1 MHNNYDIHFP
11 PLFEWQQDVFDE
23 IKASEGKN
31 ITLCLKS
38 RRQVGKSIL
47 CIVALEYFGFKNE
60 GSIGYIVEPT
70 LSQSRRVFKQM
81 VKSLGGEG
89 SPVIKSSNSTLL
101 ELELFNGSQII
112 FKSAE
117 QREALRG
124 ATVKNS
130 ILIIDEAAYI
140 EDDIFFILDPIVDA
154 TKSLTLIVS
163 TPLFLSG
170 QFYERYKLGVE
181 GNRFVKSFNWSDP
194 KYDQSELLSPEKLEY
209 YRENMTPLKFR
220 SEILGEFIEEGSYIF
235 GDIGK
240 CVNEKAAAKAEPVY
254 GGIDWGAGDGGNS
267 TVLTLISKDRTVKE
281 CLRWK
286 DFDSVDL
293 VDVIAEEIT
302 KRGLTRVQVEK
313 NSIGKVF
320 LDMLKRKLPAGLL
333 KVFVTTNESKREIIE
348 ELIKAFQKGTI
359 TIPDDPTLRK
369 QLQHYAQEKTKTGY
383 TYNGADG
390 VEDDY
395 VMSLAFAYDLCPKVD
410 RPAGKFTVSFA

>member
-1 MHNNYDIHFP
+1 MPKYDIKFP
-11 PLFEWQQDVFDE
+11 PLYEWQQDVFAD
-23 IKASEGKN
+23 IKADEGKGL
-31 ITLCLKS
+31 TYVVKAK
-38 RRQVGKSIL
+38 RQAGKSIL
-47 CIVALEYFGFKNE
+47 AIVALEYFAFKNE
-60 GSIGYIVEPT
+60 GSIGYLLEPT

-81 VKSLGGEG
+81 VKSLGGEE
-89 SPVIKSSNSTLL
+89 SPVIKSSNATLL
-101 ELELFNGSQII
+101 ELELFNGSQVI

-130 ILIIDEAAYI
+130 ILIIDEGAFI
-140 EDDIFFILDPIVDA
+140 EDDIYFVLDPIVDA
-154 TKSLTLIVS
+154 TKSPVMIIS

-170 QFYERYKLGVE
+170 EFYERYKRGRE
-181 GNRFVKSFNWSDP
+181 GSKFVKSYDWSE
-194 KYDQSELLSPEKLEY
+194 YDTSALLDPEKLEY
-209 YRENMTPLKFR
+209 YRETMSPLKFR

-240 CVNEKAAAKAEPVY
+240 CVDSKAAANAVPVY
-254 GGIDWGAGDGGNS
+254 AGIDWGGGDGGNS
-267 TVLTLISKDRTVKE
+267 TVLTLISKDRVVRE

-293 VDVIAEEIT
+293 VDVIAEEII
-302 KRGLTRVQVEK
+302 KRGLKRVQVEK
-313 NSIGKVF
+313 NSIGKTF
-320 LDMLKRKLPAGLL
+320 YDMLKRKVPAGML
-333 KVFVTTNESKREIIE
+333 KLFITTNDSKREIIE

-359 TIPDDPTLRK
+359 TIPDDPTLKK

-410 RPAGKFTVSFA
+410 KPAGKFEISFV

>member
-1 MHNNYDIHFP
+1 MPKYDIKFP
-11 PLFEWQQDVFDE
+11 PLYEWQQDVFAD
-23 IKASEGKN
+23 IKADEGKGL
-31 ITLCLKS
+31 TYVVKAK
-38 RRQVGKSIL
+38 RQAGKSIL
-47 CIVALEYFGFKNE
+47 AIVALEYFAFKND
-60 GSIGYIVEPT
+60 GSIGYLLEPT

-81 VKSLGGEG
+81 VKSLGGEE
-89 SPVIKSSNSTLL
+89 SPVIKSSNATLL
-101 ELELFNGSQII
+101 ELELFNGSQVI

-117 QREALRG
+117 QKEALRG

-130 ILIIDEAAYI
+130 ILVIDEGAFV
-140 EDDIFFILDPIVDA
+140 EDDIYFVLDPIVDA
-154 TKSLTLIVS
+154 TKSPVMIIS

-170 QFYERYKLGVE
+170 EFYERYKRGRE
-181 GNRFVKSFNWSDP
+181 GNKFVKSYDWSE
-194 KYDQSELLSPEKLEY
+194 YDTSALLDPEKLEY
-209 YRENMTPLKFR
+209 YRENMSPLKFR

-240 CVNEKAAAKAEPVY
+240 CVDSKAAANAVPVY
-254 GGIDWGAGDGGNS
+254 AGIDWGGGDGGNS
-267 TVLTLISKDRTVKE
+267 TVLTLISKDRVVRE

-302 KRGLTRVQVEK
+302 KRGLKKVQVEK
-313 NSIGKVF
+313 NSIGKTF
-320 LDMLKRKLPAGLL
+320 YDMLKRKVPAGML
-333 KVFVTTNESKREIIE
+333 KLFITTNDSKREIIE

-359 TIPDDPTLRK
+359 KIPDDPTLKK

-410 RPAGKFTVSFA
+410 KPAGKFEISFV

>member
-1 MHNNYDIHFP
+1 MPKYDIKFP
-11 PLFEWQQDVFDE
+11 PLYEWQQDVFAD
-23 IKASEGKN
+23 IKADEGKGL
-31 ITLCLKS
+31 TYVVKAK
-38 RRQVGKSIL
+38 RQAGKSIL
-47 CIVALEYFGFKNE
+47 AIVALEYFAFKNE
-60 GSIGYIVEPT
+60 GSIGYLLEPT

-81 VKSLGGEG
+81 VKSLGGEE
-89 SPVIKSSNSTLL
+89 SPVIKSSNATLL
-101 ELELFNGSQII
+101 ELELFNGSQVI

-130 ILIIDEAAYI
+130 ILIIDEGAFI
-140 EDDIFFILDPIVDA
+140 EDDIYFVLDPIVDA
-154 TKSLTLIVS
+154 TKSPVMIIS

-170 QFYERYKLGVE
+170 EFYERYKRGRE
-181 GNRFVKSFNWSDP
+181 GNKFVKSYNWSE
-194 KYDQSELLSPEKLEY
+194 YDTSALLDPEKLEY
-209 YRENMTPLKFR
+209 YRENMSPLKFR

-240 CVNEKAAAKAEPVY
+240 CVDSKAAANSVPVY
-254 GGIDWGAGDGGNS
+254 AGIDWGGGDGGNS
-267 TVLTLISKDRTVKE
+267 TVLTLISKDRVVRE

-302 KRGLTRVQVEK
+302 KRGLKRVQVEK
-313 NSIGKVF
+313 NSIGKTF
-320 LDMLKRKLPAGLL
+320 YDMLKRKVPAGML
-333 KVFVTTNESKREIIE
+333 KLFITTNDSKREIIE

-359 TIPDDPTLRK
+359 TIPDDPTLKK

-410 RPAGKFTVSFA
+410 KPAGKFEISFV

>member
-1 MHNNYDIHFP
+1 MPNYDIQFP
-11 PLFEWQQDVFDE
+11 PLYEWQQDVFDE
-23 IKASEGKN
+23 IKASEGTSK
-31 ITLCLKS
+31 TLCIKAK
-38 RRQVGKSIL
+38 RQIGKSIL

-60 GSIGYIVEPT
+60 GSIGYMVEPT
-70 LSQSRRVFKQM
+70 LAQSRRVFKQM
-81 VKSLGGEG
+81 VKSLGGED

-130 ILIIDEAAYI
+130 ILIIDEGAYI
-140 EDDIFFILDPIVDA
+140 DDDIYFILDPVVDA
-154 TKSLTLIVS
+154 TKSPTLIVS

-170 QFYERYKLGVE
+170 EFYERYKRGKE
-181 GNRFVKSFNWSDP
+181 GSKFVKSFDWST
-194 KYDQSELLSPEKLEY
+194 YDTSALLDKEKLEY

-240 CVNEKAAAKAEPVY
+240 CVDNKAAANAEPVY

-267 TVLTLISKDRTVKE
+267 TVLTLISRDRVVRE

-293 VDVIAEEIT
+293 VDVLAEEIT
-302 KRGLTRVQVEK
+302 KRGLTRVEVEK
-313 NSIGKVF
+313 NSLGKVF
-320 LDMLKRKLPAGLL
+320 YDMLKRKLPAGTL
-333 KVFVTTNESKREIIE
+333 KLFVTTNDSKREIIE

-410 RPAGKFTVSFA
+410 KPKGKFEVSFA

>member
-1 MHNNYDIHFP
+1 MPNYDIQFP
-11 PLFEWQQDVFDE
+11 PLYEWQQDVFDE
-23 IKASEGKN
+23 IKASEGTSK
-31 ITLCLKS
+31 TLCIKAK
-38 RRQVGKSIL
+38 RQVGKSIL
-47 CIVALEYFGFKNE
+47 CIVALEYFAFKNA
-60 GSIGYIVEPT
+60 GSIGYLLEPT
-70 LSQSRRVFKQM
+70 LAQSRRVFKQM
-81 VKSLGGEG
+81 VKSLGGED

-101 ELELFNGSQII
+101 EVELFNGSQII

-130 ILIIDEAAYI
+130 ILIIDEGAYI
-140 EDDIFFILDPIVDA
+140 DDDIYFILDPVVDA
-154 TKSLTLIVS
+154 TKSPTLIVS

-170 QFYERYKLGVE
+170 EFYERYKRGKE
-181 GNRFVKSFNWSDP
+181 GSKFVKSFDWST
-194 KYDQSELLSPEKLEY
+194 YDTSALLDKEKLEY

-240 CVNEKAAAKAEPVY
+240 CVDNKAAANAEPVF

-267 TVLTLISKDRTVKE
+267 TVLTLISRDRVVRE

-302 KRGLTRVQVEK
+302 KRGLTRVEVEK

-320 LDMLKRKLPAGLL
+320 YDMLKKKLPAGMIKL
-333 KVFVTTNESKREIIE
+333 FVTTNDSKREIIE

-410 RPAGKFTVSFA
+410 KPRGKFEVSFA

>member
-1 MHNNYDIHFP
+1 MPKYDIKFP
-11 PLFEWQQDVFDE
+11 PLYEWQQDVFAD
-23 IKASEGKN
+23 IKADEGKGL
-31 ITLCLKS
+31 TYVVKAK
-38 RRQVGKSIL
+38 RQAGKSIL
-47 CIVALEYFGFKNE
+47 AIVALEYFAFKNE
-60 GSIGYIVEPT
+60 GSIGYLLEPT

-81 VKSLGGEG
+81 VKSLGGEE
-89 SPVIKSSNSTLL
+89 SPVIKSSNATLL
-101 ELELFNGSQII
+101 ELELFNGSQVI

-130 ILIIDEAAYI
+130 ILIIDEGAFI
-140 EDDIFFILDPIVDA
+140 EDDIYFVLDPIVDA
-154 TKSLTLIVS
+154 TKSPVMIIS

-170 QFYERYKLGVE
+170 EFYERYKRGRE
-181 GNRFVKSFNWSDP
+181 GSKFVKSYDWSE
-194 KYDQSELLSPEKLEY
+194 YDTSALLDPEKLEY
-209 YRENMTPLKFR
+209 YRENMSPLKFK
-220 SEILGEFIEEGSYIF
+220 SEILGEFISEGSYIF

-240 CVNEKAAAKAEPVY
+240 CVDSKAAANAVPVY
-254 GGIDWGAGDGGNS
+254 AGIDWGGGDGGNS
-267 TVLTLISKDRTVKE
+267 TVLTLISKDRVVRE

-293 VDVIAEEIT
+293 VDVIAEEII
-302 KRGLTRVQVEK
+302 KRGLKKVEVEK
-313 NSIGKVF
+313 NSLGKVF
-320 LDMLKRKLPAGLL
+320 YDMLKKKLPAGML
-333 KVFVTTNESKREIIE
+333 KLFITTNDSKREIIE

-359 TIPDDPTLRK
+359 TIPDDPTLKK

-410 RPAGKFTVSFA
+410 KPAGKFEISFV

>member
-1 MHNNYDIHFP
+1 MPKYDIKFP
-11 PLFEWQQDVFDE
+11 PLYEWQQDVFAD
-23 IKASEGKN
+23 IKADEGKGL
-31 ITLCLKS
+31 TYVVKAK
-38 RRQVGKSIL
+38 RQAGKSIL
-47 CIVALEYFGFKNE
+47 AIVALEYFAFKNE
-60 GSIGYIVEPT
+60 GSIGYLLEPT

-81 VKSLGGEG
+81 VKSLGGEE
-89 SPVIKSSNSTLL
+89 SPVIKSSNATLL
-101 ELELFNGSQII
+101 ELELFNGSQVI

-130 ILIIDEAAYI
+130 ILIIDEGAFI
-140 EDDIFFILDPIVDA
+140 EDDIYFVLDPIVDA
-154 TKSLTLIVS
+154 TKSPVMIIS

-170 QFYERYKLGVE
+170 EFYERYKRGRE
-181 GNRFVKSFNWSDP
+181 GNKFVKSYDWSE
-194 KYDQSELLSPEKLEY
+194 YDTSALLDPEKLEY
-209 YRENMTPLKFR
+209 YRETMSPLKFR

-240 CVNEKAAAKAEPVY
+240 CVDSKAAANAVPVY
-254 GGIDWGAGDGGNS
+254 AGIDWGGGDGGNS
-267 TVLTLISKDRTVKE
+267 TVLTLISKDRVVRE

-302 KRGLTRVQVEK
+302 KRGLKRVQVEK
-313 NSIGKVF
+313 NSIGKTF
-320 LDMLKRKLPAGLL
+320 YDMLKRKVPAGML
-333 KVFVTTNESKREIIE
+333 KLFITTNDSKREIIE

-359 TIPDDPTLRK
+359 KIPDDPTLKK

-410 RPAGKFTVSFA
+410 KPAGKFEISFV

>member
-1 MHNNYDIHFP
+1 MPNYDIQFP
-11 PLFEWQQDVFDE
+11 PLYEWQQDVFDE
-23 IKASEGKN
+23 IKASEGTSK
-31 ITLCLKS
+31 TLCIKAK
-38 RRQVGKSIL
+38 RQVGKSIL
-47 CIVALEYFGFKNE
+47 CIVALEYFAFKNA
-60 GSIGYIVEPT
+60 GSIGYLLEPT
-70 LSQSRRVFKQM
+70 LAQSRRVFKQM
-81 VKSLGGEG
+81 VKSLGGED

-101 ELELFNGSQII
+101 EVELFNGSQII

-130 ILIIDEAAYI
+130 ILIIDEGAYI
-140 EDDIFFILDPIVDA
+140 DDDIYFILDPVVDA
-154 TKSLTLIVS
+154 TKSPTLIVS

-170 QFYERYKLGVE
+170 EFYERYKRGKE
-181 GNRFVKSFNWSDP
+181 GSKFVKSFDWST
-194 KYDQSELLSPEKLEY
+194 YDTSALLDKEKLEY

-240 CVNEKAAAKAEPVY
+240 CVDNKAAANAEPVF

-267 TVLTLISKDRTVKE
+267 TVLTLISRDRVVRE

-293 VDVIAEEIT
+293 VDVLAEEIT
-302 KRGLTRVQVEK
+302 KRGLTRVEVEK

-320 LDMLKRKLPAGLL
+320 YDMLKKKLPAGMIKL
-333 KVFVTTNESKREIIE
+333 FVTTNDSKREIIE

-410 RPAGKFTVSFA
+410 KPRGKFEVSFA

>member
-1 MHNNYDIHFP
+1 MPNYDIQFP
-11 PLFEWQQDVFDE
+11 PLYEWQQDVFDE
-23 IKASEGKN
+23 IKASEGTPK
-31 ITLCLKS
+31 TLCIKAK
-38 RRQVGKSIL
+38 RQIGKSIL

-60 GSIGYIVEPT
+60 GSIGYMVEPT
-70 LSQSRRVFKQM
+70 LAQSRRVFKQM
-81 VKSLGGEG
+81 VKSLGGED

-130 ILIIDEAAYI
+130 ILIIDEGAYI
-140 EDDIFFILDPIVDA
+140 DDDIYFILDPVVDA

-170 QFYERYKLGVE
+170 QFYERYKLGKT
-181 GNRFVKSFNWSDP
+181 GNKFVKSFDWSS
-194 KYDQSELLSPEKLEY
+194 YDTSALLDEGKKEW

-240 CVNEKAAAKAEPVY
+240 CVDNKAAASSTPVF

-267 TVLTLISKDRTVKE
+267 TVLTLISRDRVVKE

-293 VDVIAEEIT
+293 VDVIAEEILS
-302 KRGLTRVQVEK
+302 RGLTRVEVEK
-313 NSIGKVF
+313 NSLGKVF
-320 LDMLKRKLPAGLL
+320 YDMLKRKLPAGTL
-333 KVFVTTNESKREIIE
+333 KLFVTTNDSKREIIE

-359 TIPDDPTLRK
+359 TIPDDPVLRK

-410 RPAGKFTVSFA
+410 KPKGKFEVSFA

>member
-1 MHNNYDIHFP
+1 MPNYDIQFP
-11 PLFEWQQDVFDE
+11 PLYEWQQDVFDE
-23 IKASEGKN
+23 IKASEGTSK
-31 ITLCLKS
+31 TLCIKAK
-38 RRQVGKSIL
+38 RQVGKSIL
-47 CIVALEYFGFKNE
+47 CIVALEYFAFKNA
-60 GSIGYIVEPT
+60 GSIGYLLEPT
-70 LSQSRRVFKQM
+70 LAQSRRVFKQM
-81 VKSLGGEG
+81 VKSLGGED

-130 ILIIDEAAYI
+130 ILIIDEGAYI
-140 EDDIFFILDPIVDA
+140 DDDIFFILDPVVDA
-154 TKSLTLIVS
+154 TKSPTLIVS

-170 QFYERYKLGVE
+170 EFYERYKRGKE
-181 GNRFVKSFNWSDP
+181 GSKFVKSFDWST
-194 KYDQSELLSPEKLEY
+194 YDTSALLDKEKLEY

-240 CVNEKAAAKAEPVY
+240 CVDNKAAANAEPVF

-267 TVLTLISKDRTVKE
+267 TVLTLISRDRVVRE

-302 KRGLTRVQVEK
+302 KRGLTRVEVEK

-320 LDMLKRKLPAGLL
+320 YDMLKKKLPAGML
-333 KVFVTTNESKREIIE
+333 KLFVTTNESKREIIE

-410 RPAGKFTVSFA
+410 KPKGKFEVSFA

>member
-1 MHNNYDIHFP
+1 MPKYDIKFP
-11 PLFEWQQDVFDE
+11 PLYEWQQDVFAD
-23 IKASEGKN
+23 IKADEGKGL
-31 ITLCLKS
+31 TYVVKAK
-38 RRQVGKSIL
+38 RQAGKSIL
-47 CIVALEYFGFKNE
+47 AIVALEYFAFKNE
-60 GSIGYIVEPT
+60 GSIGYLLEPT

-81 VKSLGGEG
+81 VKSLGGEE
-89 SPVIKSSNSTLL
+89 SPVIKSSNATLL
-101 ELELFNGSQII
+101 ELELFNGSQVI

-117 QREALRG
+117 QKEALRG

-130 ILIIDEAAYI
+130 ILVIDEGAFI
-140 EDDIFFILDPIVDA
+140 EDDIYFVLDPIVDA
-154 TKSLTLIVS
+154 TKSPVMIIS

-170 QFYERYKLGVE
+170 EFYERYKRGKE
-181 GNRFVKSFNWSDP
+181 GNKFVKSYDWSE
-194 KYDQSELLSPEKLEY
+194 YDTSALLDPEKLEY
-209 YRENMTPLKFR
+209 YRENMSPLKFR

-240 CVNEKAAAKAEPVY
+240 CVDSKAAANAVPVY
-254 GGIDWGAGDGGNS
+254 AGIDWGGGDGGNS
-267 TVLTLISKDRTVKE
+267 TVLTLISKDRVVRE

-293 VDVIAEEIT
+293 VDVIAEEII
-302 KRGLTRVQVEK
+302 KRGLKRVQVEK
-313 NSIGKVF
+313 NSIGKTF
-320 LDMLKRKLPAGLL
+320 YDMLKRKVPAGML
-333 KVFVTTNESKREIIE
+333 KLFITTNDSKREIIE

-359 TIPDDPTLRK
+359 TIPDDPILKK

-410 RPAGKFTVSFA
+410 KPAGKFEISFV

>member
-1 MHNNYDIHFP
+1 MLKYDIKFP
-11 PLFEWQQDVFDE
+11 PLYEWQQDVFAD
-23 IKASEGKN
+23 IKADEGKGL
-31 ITLCLKS
+31 TYVVKAK
-38 RRQVGKSIL
+38 RQVGKSIL
-47 CIVALEYFGFKNE
+47 AIVALEYFAFKNE
-60 GSIGYIVEPT
+60 GSIGYLLEPT

-81 VKSLGGEG
+81 LKSLGGEE
-89 SPVIKSSNSTLL
+89 SPVIKSSNAALL
-101 ELELFNGSQII
+101 ELELFNGSQVI

-117 QREALRG
+117 QKEALRG

-130 ILIIDEAAYI
+130 ILVIDEGAFI
-140 EDDIFFILDPIVDA
+140 EDDIYFVLDPIVDA
-154 TKSLTLIVS
+154 TKSPVMIIS

-170 QFYERYKLGVE
+170 EFYERYKRGRE
-181 GNRFVKSFNWSDP
+181 GNKFEKSYDWS
-194 KYDQSELLSPEKLEY
+194 KYDTSALLDPEKLEY
-209 YRENMTPLKFR
+209 YRENMSPLKFR

-240 CVNEKAAAKAEPVY
+240 CVDSKVAANAVPVY
-254 GGIDWGAGDGGNS
+254 AGIDWGGGDGGNS
-267 TVLTLISKDRTVKE
+267 TVLTLISKDRVVRE

-293 VDVIAEEIT
+293 VDVIAEEII
-302 KRGLTRVQVEK
+302 KRGLKKVQVEK
-313 NSIGKVF
+313 NSIGKTF
-320 LDMLKRKLPAGLL
+320 YDMLKRKVPAGML
-333 KVFVTTNESKREIIE
+333 KLFITTNDSKREIIE

-359 TIPDDPTLRK
+359 TIPDDPTLKK

-410 RPAGKFTVSFA
+410 KPAGKFEISFV

>member
-1 MHNNYDIHFP
+1 MPNYDIQFP
-11 PLFEWQQDVFDE
+11 PLYEWQQDVFDE
-23 IKASEGKN
+23 IKASEGTSK
-31 ITLCLKS
+31 TLCIKAK
-38 RRQVGKSIL
+38 RQVGKSIL
-47 CIVALEYFGFKNE
+47 CIVALEYFAFKNA
-60 GSIGYIVEPT
+60 GSIGYLLEPT
-70 LSQSRRVFKQM
+70 LAQSRRVFKQM
-81 VKSLGGEG
+81 VKSLGGED

-130 ILIIDEAAYI
+130 VLIIDEGAYI
-140 EDDIFFILDPIVDA
+140 DDDIYFILDPVVDA
-154 TKSLTLIVS
+154 TKSPTLIVS

-170 QFYERYKLGVE
+170 EFYERYKRGKE
-181 GNRFVKSFNWSDP
+181 GSKFVKSFDWST
-194 KYDQSELLSPEKLEY
+194 YDTSALLDKEKLEY

-240 CVNEKAAAKAEPVY
+240 CVDNKAAANAEPVF

-267 TVLTLISKDRTVKE
+267 TVLTLISRDRVVSE

-293 VDVIAEEIT
+293 VDVLAEEIT
-302 KRGLTRVQVEK
+302 KRGLTRVEVEK
-313 NSIGKVF
+313 NSLGKVF
-320 LDMLKRKLPAGLL
+320 YDMLKRKLPAGTL
-333 KVFVTTNESKREIIE
+333 KLFVTTNESKREIIE

-410 RPAGKFTVSFA
+410 KPKGKFEVSFA

>member
-1 MHNNYDIHFP
+1 MPKYDIKFP
-11 PLFEWQQDVFDE
+11 PLYEWQQDVFAD
-23 IKASEGKN
+23 IKADEGKGL
-31 ITLCLKS
+31 TYVVKAK
-38 RRQVGKSIL
+38 RQAGKSIL
-47 CIVALEYFGFKNE
+47 AIVALEYFAFKNE
-60 GSIGYIVEPT
+60 GSIGYLLEPT

-81 VKSLGGEG
+81 VKSLGGEE
-89 SPVIKSSNSTLL
+89 SPVIKSSNATLL
-101 ELELFNGSQII
+101 ELELFNGSQVI

-130 ILIIDEAAYI
+130 ILIIDEGAFI
-140 EDDIFFILDPIVDA
+140 EDDIYFVLDPIVDA
-154 TKSLTLIVS
+154 TKSPVMIIS

-170 QFYERYKLGVE
+170 EFYERYKRGRE
-181 GNRFVKSFNWSDP
+181 GNKFVKSYDWSE
-194 KYDQSELLSPEKLEY
+194 YDTSALLDPEKLEY
-209 YRENMTPLKFR
+209 YRETMSPLKFR

-240 CVNEKAAAKAEPVY
+240 CVDSKAAANAVPIY
-254 GGIDWGAGDGGNS
+254 AGIDWGGGDGGNS
-267 TVLTLISKDRTVKE
+267 TVLTLISKDRVVRE

-293 VDVIAEEIT
+293 VDVIAEEIN
-302 KRGLTRVQVEK
+302 KRSLKKVQVEK
-313 NSIGKVF
+313 NSIGKTF
-320 LDMLKRKLPAGLL
+320 YDMLKRKVPAGML
-333 KVFVTTNESKREIIE
+333 KLFITTNDSKREIIE
-348 ELIKAFQKGTI
+348 ELIKGFQKGTI
-359 TIPDDPTLRK
+359 TIPDDPTLKK

-410 RPAGKFTVSFA
+410 KPAGKFEISFV

>member
-1 MHNNYDIHFP
+1 MPNYDIQFP
-11 PLFEWQQDVFDE
+11 PLYEWQQDVFDE
-23 IKASEGKN
+23 IKASEGTSK
-31 ITLCLKS
+31 TLCIKAK
-38 RRQVGKSIL
+38 RQVGKSIL
-47 CIVALEYFGFKNE
+47 CIVALEYFAFKNA
-60 GSIGYIVEPT
+60 GSIGYLLEPT
-70 LSQSRRVFKQM
+70 LAQSRRVFKQM
-81 VKSLGGEG
+81 VKSLGGED

-130 ILIIDEAAYI
+130 ILIIDEASFI
-140 EDDIFFILDPIVDA
+140 EDDIFFILDPITDA
-154 TKSLTLIVS
+154 TKSPTLIVS

-170 QFYERYKLGVE
+170 EFYERYKRGKE
-181 GNRFVKSFNWSDP
+181 GSKFVKSFDWST
-194 KYDQSELLSPEKLEY
+194 YDTSALLDKEKLEY

-240 CVNEKAAAKAEPVY
+240 CVDNKAAANAEPVF

-267 TVLTLISKDRTVKE
+267 TVLTLISRDRVVRE

-293 VDVIAEEIT
+293 VDVLAEEIT
-302 KRGLTRVQVEK
+302 KRGLTRVEVEK
-313 NSIGKVF
+313 NSLGKVF
-320 LDMLKRKLPAGLL
+320 YDMLKRKLPAGTL
-333 KVFVTTNESKREIIE
+333 KLFVTTNDSKREIIE

-410 RPAGKFTVSFA
+410 KPRGKFEVSFA

>member
-1 MHNNYDIHFP
+1 MPNYDIQFP
-11 PLFEWQQDVFDE
+11 PLYEWQQDVFDE
-23 IKASEGKN
+23 IKASEGTSK
-31 ITLCLKS
+31 TLCIKAK
-38 RRQVGKSIL
+38 RQVGKSIL
-47 CIVALEYFGFKNE
+47 CIVALEYFAFKNA
-60 GSIGYIVEPT
+60 GSIGYLLEPT
-70 LSQSRRVFKQM
+70 LAQSRRVFKQM
-81 VKSLGGEG
+81 VKSLGGED

-130 ILIIDEAAYI
+130 VLIIDEGAYI
-140 EDDIFFILDPIVDA
+140 DDDIYFILDPVVDA
-154 TKSLTLIVS
+154 TKSPTLIVS

-170 QFYERYKLGVE
+170 EFYERYKRGKE
-181 GNRFVKSFNWSDP
+181 GSKFVKSFDWST
-194 KYDQSELLSPEKLEY
+194 YDTSALLDKEKLEY

-240 CVNEKAAAKAEPVY
+240 CVDNKAAANAEPVF

-267 TVLTLISKDRTVKE
+267 TVLTLISRDRVVRE

-293 VDVIAEEIT
+293 VDVLAEEIT
-302 KRGLTRVQVEK
+302 KRGLTRVEVEK
-313 NSIGKVF
+313 NSLGKVF
-320 LDMLKRKLPAGLL
+320 YDMLKRKLPAGTL
-333 KVFVTTNESKREIIE
+333 KLFVTTNDSKREIIE

-410 RPAGKFTVSFA
+410 KPKGKFEVSFA

>member
-1 MHNNYDIHFP
+1 MPNYDIQFP
-11 PLFEWQQDVFDE
+11 PLYEWQQDVFDE
-23 IKASEGKN
+23 IKASEGTSK
-31 ITLCLKS
+31 TLCIKAK
-38 RRQVGKSIL
+38 RQVGKSIL
-47 CIVALEYFGFKNE
+47 CIVALEYFAFKNA
-60 GSIGYIVEPT
+60 GSIGYLLEPT
-70 LSQSRRVFKQM
+70 LAQSRRVFKQM
-81 VKSLGGEG
+81 VKSLGGED

-130 ILIIDEAAYI
+130 ILIIDEGAYI
-140 EDDIFFILDPIVDA
+140 DDDIYFILDPVVDA
-154 TKSLTLIVS
+154 TKSPTLIVS

-170 QFYERYKLGVE
+170 EFYERYKRGKE
-181 GNRFVKSFNWSDP
+181 GSKFVKSFDWST
-194 KYDQSELLSPEKLEY
+194 YDTSALLDKEKLEY
-209 YRENMTPLKFR
+209 YRENMSPLKFR

-240 CVNEKAAAKAEPVY
+240 CVDNKAAANAEPVF

-267 TVLTLISKDRTVKE
+267 TVLTLISRDRVVRE

-293 VDVIAEEIT
+293 VDVLAEEIT
-302 KRGLTRVQVEK
+302 KRGLTRVEVEK

-320 LDMLKRKLPAGLL
+320 YDMLKKKLPAGML
-333 KVFVTTNESKREIIE
+333 KLFVTTNESKREIIE

-410 RPAGKFTVSFA
+410 KPKGKFEVSFA

>member
-1 MHNNYDIHFP
+1 MPNYDIQFP
-11 PLFEWQQDVFDE
+11 PLYEWQQDVFDE
-23 IKASEGKN
+23 IKASEGTSK
-31 ITLCLKS
+31 TLCIKAK
-38 RRQVGKSIL
+38 RQVGKSIL
-47 CIVALEYFGFKNE
+47 CIVALEYFAFKNA
-60 GSIGYIVEPT
+60 GSIGYLLEPT
-70 LSQSRRVFKQM
+70 LAQSRRVFKQM
-81 VKSLGGEG
+81 VKSLGGED

-117 QREALRG
+117 QKEALRG

-130 ILIIDEAAYI
+130 ILIIDEGAYI
-140 EDDIFFILDPIVDA
+140 DDDIYFILDPVVDA
-154 TKSLTLIVS
+154 TKSPTLIVS

-170 QFYERYKLGVE
+170 EFYERYKRGKE
-181 GNRFVKSFNWSDP
+181 GSKFVKSFDWST
-194 KYDQSELLSPEKLEY
+194 YDTSALLDKEKLEY

-240 CVNEKAAAKAEPVY
+240 CVDNKAAANAEPVY

-267 TVLTLISKDRTVKE
+267 TVLTLISRDRVVRE

-302 KRGLTRVQVEK
+302 KRGLTRVEVEK

-320 LDMLKRKLPAGLL
+320 YDMLKKKLPAGML
-333 KVFVTTNESKREIIE
+333 KLFVTTNDSKREIIE

-410 RPAGKFTVSFA
+410 KPRGKFEVSFA

>member
-1 MHNNYDIHFP
+1 MLKYDIKFP
-11 PLFEWQQDVFDE
+11 PLYEWQQDVFAD
-23 IKASEGKN
+23 IKADEGKGL
-31 ITLCLKS
+31 TYVVKAK
-38 RRQVGKSIL
+38 RQAGKSIL
-47 CIVALEYFGFKNE
+47 AIVALEYFAFKNE
-60 GSIGYIVEPT
+60 GSIGYLLEPT

-81 VKSLGGEG
+81 VKSLGGEE
-89 SPVIKSSNSTLL
+89 SPVIKSSNATLL
-101 ELELFNGSQII
+101 ELELFNGSQVI

-130 ILIIDEAAYI
+130 ILVIDEGAFI
-140 EDDIFFILDPIVDA
+140 EDDIYFVLDPIVDA
-154 TKSLTLIVS
+154 TKSPGMIIS

-170 QFYERYKLGVE
+170 EFYERYKRGRE
-181 GNRFVKSFNWSDP
+181 GNKFVKSYDWSE
-194 KYDQSELLSPEKLEY
+194 YDTSALLDPEKLEY
-209 YRENMTPLKFR
+209 YRENMSPLKFR

-240 CVNEKAAAKAEPVY
+240 CVDSKAAANAVPVY
-254 GGIDWGAGDGGNS
+254 AGIDWGGGDGGNS
-267 TVLTLISKDRTVKE
+267 TVLTLISKDRVVRE

-293 VDVIAEEIT
+293 VDVIAEEII
-302 KRGLTRVQVEK
+302 KRGLKRVQVEK
-313 NSIGKVF
+313 NSIGKTF
-320 LDMLKRKLPAGLL
+320 YDMLKRKVPAGML
-333 KVFVTTNESKREIIE
+333 KLFITTNDSKREIIE

-359 TIPDDPTLRK
+359 TIPDDPTLKK

-410 RPAGKFTVSFA
+410 KPAGKFEISFV

>member
-1 MHNNYDIHFP
+1 MPKYDIKFP
-11 PLFEWQQDVFDE
+11 PLYEWQQDVFDD
-23 IKASEGKN
+23 IKADEGKGL
-31 ITLCLKS
+31 TYVVKAK
-38 RRQVGKSIL
+38 RQAGKSIL
-47 CIVALEYFGFKNE
+47 AIVALEYFAFKNE
-60 GSIGYIVEPT
+60 GSIGYLLEPT

-81 VKSLGGEG
+81 VKSLGGED
-89 SPVIKSSNSTLL
+89 SPVIKSSNATLL
-101 ELELFNGSQII
+101 ELELFNGSQVI

-130 ILIIDEAAYI
+130 ILIIDEGAFI
-140 EDDIFFILDPIVDA
+140 EDDIYFILDPIVDA
-154 TKSLTLIVS
+154 TKSPVMIIS

-170 QFYERYKLGVE
+170 EFYERYKRGRE
-181 GNRFVKSFNWSDP
+181 GNKFVKSYDWSS
-194 KYDQSELLSPEKLEY
+194 YDTSALLDPEKLEY
-209 YRENMTPLKFR
+209 YRENMSPLKFR

-235 GDIGK
+235 GNIDK
-240 CVNEKAAAKAEPVY
+240 CVDNKAAANAVPVY
-254 GGIDWGAGDGGNS
+254 AGIDWGGGDGGNS
-267 TVLTLISKDRTVKE
+267 TVLTLISKDRVVRE

-293 VDVIAEEIT
+293 VDVIAEEINS
-302 KRGLTRVQVEK
+302 RNLTRVQVEK
-313 NSIGKVF
+313 NSIGKTF
-320 LDMLKRKLPAGLL
+320 YDMLKRKVPAGKL
-333 KVFVTTNESKREIIE
+333 KLFITTNDSKREIIE

-359 TIPDDPTLRK
+359 TIPDDPTLKK

-410 RPAGKFTVSFA
+410 KPAGKFEISFV

>member
-1 MHNNYDIHFP
+1 MPKYDIKFP
-11 PLFEWQQDVFDE
+11 PLYEWQQDVFAD
-23 IKASEGKN
+23 IKADEGKGL
-31 ITLCLKS
+31 TYVVKAK
-38 RRQVGKSIL
+38 RQAGKSIL
-47 CIVALEYFGFKNE
+47 AIVALEYFAFKNE
-60 GSIGYIVEPT
+60 GSIGYLLEPT

-81 VKSLGGEG
+81 VKSLGGEE
-89 SPVIKSSNSTLL
+89 SPVIKSSNATLL
-101 ELELFNGSQII
+101 ELELFNGSQVI

-117 QREALRG
+117 QKEALRG

-130 ILIIDEAAYI
+130 ILIIDEGAFI
-140 EDDIFFILDPIVDA
+140 EDDIYFILDPIVDA
-154 TKSLTLIVS
+154 TKSPVMIIS

-170 QFYERYKLGVE
+170 EFYERYKRGRE
-181 GNRFVKSFNWSDP
+181 GNKFVKSYNWSE
-194 KYDQSELLSPEKLEY
+194 YDTSDLLDPEKLEY
-209 YRENMTPLKFR
+209 YRENMSPLKFR

-240 CVNEKAAAKAEPVY
+240 CVDSKAAANAVPVY
-254 GGIDWGAGDGGNS
+254 AGIDWGGGDGGNS
-267 TVLTLISKDRTVKE
+267 TVLTLISKDRVVRE

-302 KRGLTRVQVEK
+302 KRGLKKVQVEK
-313 NSIGKVF
+313 NSIGKTF
-320 LDMLKRKLPAGLL
+320 YDMLKRKVPAGML
-333 KVFVTTNESKREIIE
+333 KLFITTNDSKREIIE

-359 TIPDDPTLRK
+359 KIPDDPTLKK

-410 RPAGKFTVSFA
+410 KPAGKFEISFV

>member
-1 MHNNYDIHFP
+1 MPNYDIQFP
-11 PLFEWQQDVFDE
+11 PLYEWQQDVFDE
-23 IKASEGKN
+23 IKASEGTSK
-31 ITLCLKS
+31 TLCIKAK
-38 RRQVGKSIL
+38 RQVGKSIL
-47 CIVALEYFGFKNE
+47 CIVALEYFAFKNA
-60 GSIGYIVEPT
+60 GSIGYLLEPT
-70 LSQSRRVFKQM
+70 LAQSRRVFKQM
-81 VKSLGGEG
+81 VKSLGGED

-130 ILIIDEAAYI
+130 ILIIDEGAYI
-140 EDDIFFILDPIVDA
+140 DDDIFFILDPVVDA
-154 TKSLTLIVS
+154 TKSPTLIVS

-170 QFYERYKLGVE
+170 EFYERYKRGKE
-181 GNRFVKSFNWSDP
+181 GSKFVKSFDWST
-194 KYDQSELLSPEKLEY
+194 YDTSALLDKEKLEY

-240 CVNEKAAAKAEPVY
+240 CVDNKAASNAEPVF

-267 TVLTLISKDRTVKE
+267 TVLTLISRDRVVRE

-293 VDVIAEEIT
+293 VDVLAEEIT
-302 KRGLTRVQVEK
+302 KRGLARVEVEK

-320 LDMLKRKLPAGLL
+320 YDMLKKKLPAGML
-333 KVFVTTNESKREIIE
+333 KLFVTTNDSKREIIE

-410 RPAGKFTVSFA
+410 KPRGKFEVSFA

>member
-1 MHNNYDIHFP
+1 MPKYDIKFP
-11 PLFEWQQDVFDE
+11 PLYEWQQDVFAD
-23 IKASEGKN
+23 IKADEGKGL
-31 ITLCLKS
+31 TYVVKAK
-38 RRQVGKSIL
+38 RQAGKSIL
-47 CIVALEYFGFKNE
+47 AIVALEYFAFKNE
-60 GSIGYIVEPT
+60 GSIGYLLEPT

-81 VKSLGGEG
+81 VKSLGGEE
-89 SPVIKSSNSTLL
+89 SPVIKSSNATLL
-101 ELELFNGSQII
+101 ELELFNGSQVI

-117 QREALRG
+117 QKEALRG

-130 ILIIDEAAYI
+130 ILIIDEGAFI
-140 EDDIFFILDPIVDA
+140 EDDIYFILDPIVDA
-154 TKSLTLIVS
+154 TKSPVMIIS

-170 QFYERYKLGVE
+170 EFYERYKRGRE
-181 GNRFVKSFNWSDP
+181 GNKFVKSYNWSE
-194 KYDQSELLSPEKLEY
+194 YDTSALLDPEKLEY
-209 YRENMTPLKFR
+209 YRENMSPLKFR

-240 CVNEKAAAKAEPVY
+240 CVDSKAAANAVPVY
-254 GGIDWGAGDGGNS
+254 AGIDWGGGDGGNS
-267 TVLTLISKDRTVKE
+267 TVLTLISKDRVVRE

-302 KRGLTRVQVEK
+302 KRGLKKVQVEK
-313 NSIGKVF
+313 NSIGKTF
-320 LDMLKRKLPAGLL
+320 YDMLKRKVPAGML
-333 KVFVTTNESKREIIE
+333 KLFITTNDSKREIIE

-359 TIPDDPTLRK
+359 KIPDDPTLKK

-410 RPAGKFTVSFA
+410 KPAGKFEISFV

>member
-1 MHNNYDIHFP
+1 MPKYDIKFP
-11 PLFEWQQDVFDE
+11 PLYEWQQDVFAD
-23 IKASEGKN
+23 IKADEGKGL
-31 ITLCLKS
+31 TYVVKAK
-38 RRQVGKSIL
+38 RQAGKSIL
-47 CIVALEYFGFKNE
+47 AIVALEYFAFKNE
-60 GSIGYIVEPT
+60 GSIGYLLEPT

-81 VKSLGGEG
+81 VKSLGGEE
-89 SPVIKSSNSTLL
+89 SPVIKSSNATLL
-101 ELELFNGSQII
+101 ELELFNGSQVI

-130 ILIIDEAAYI
+130 ILIIDEGAFI
-140 EDDIFFILDPIVDA
+140 EDDIYFVLDPIVDA
-154 TKSLTLIVS
+154 TKSPVMIIS

-170 QFYERYKLGVE
+170 EFYERYKRGRE
-181 GNRFVKSFNWSDP
+181 GNKFVKSYNWSE
-194 KYDQSELLSPEKLEY
+194 YDTSALLDPEKLEY
-209 YRENMTPLKFR
+209 YRENMSPLKFR

-240 CVNEKAAAKAEPVY
+240 CVDSKAAANAVPVY
-254 GGIDWGAGDGGNS
+254 AGIDWGGGDGGNS
-267 TVLTLISKDRTVKE
+267 TVLTLISKDRVVRE

-302 KRGLTRVQVEK
+302 KRGLKRVQVEK
-313 NSIGKVF
+313 NSIGKTF
-320 LDMLKRKLPAGLL
+320 YDMLKRKVPAGML
-333 KVFVTTNESKREIIE
+333 KLFITTNDSKREIIE

-359 TIPDDPTLRK
+359 KIPDDPTLKK

-410 RPAGKFTVSFA
+410 KPAGKFEISFV

>member
-1 MHNNYDIHFP
+1 MPNYDIQFP
-11 PLFEWQQDVFDE
+11 PLYEWQQDVFDE
-23 IKASEGKN
+23 IKVSEGTSK
-31 ITLCLKS
+31 TLCIKAK
-38 RRQVGKSIL
+38 RQIGKSIL

-60 GSIGYIVEPT
+60 GSIGYMVEPT

-81 VKSLGGEG
+81 VKSLGGED

-117 QREALRG
+117 QKEALRG

-130 ILIIDEAAYI
+130 ILIVDEGAYI
-140 EDDIFFILDPIVDA
+140 DDDIYFILDPIVDA

-170 QFYERYKLGVE
+170 QFYERYKLGRT
-181 GNRFVKSFNWSDP
+181 GNKFVKSFDWSS
-194 KYDQSELLSPEKLEY
+194 YDTSALLDEAKKEW
-209 YRENMTPLKFR
+209 YRENMAPLKFR

-240 CVNEKAAAKAEPVY
+240 CVDNKAAANAEPVY

-267 TVLTLISKDRTVKE
+267 TVLTLISKDRVVKE

-293 VDVIAEEIT
+293 IDVISEEIL
-302 KRGLTRVQVEK
+302 KRGLTRVEVEK

-320 LDMLKRKLPAGLL
+320 LDMLKRKLPAGML

-348 ELIKAFQKGTI
+348 ELVKAFQKGTI
-359 TIPDDPTLRK
+359 TIPDDPVLRK

-410 RPAGKFTVSFA
+410 KPKGKFEISFA

>member
-1 MHNNYDIHFP
+1 MPKYDIQFP
-11 PLFEWQQDVFDE
+11 PLYEWQQDVFVD
-23 IKASEGKN
+23 IKADEGKGL
-31 ITLCLKS
+31 TYVVKAK
-38 RRQVGKSIL
+38 RQAGKSIL
-47 CIVALEYFGFKNE
+47 AIVALEYFAFKND
-60 GSIGYIVEPT
+60 GSIGYLLEPT

-81 VKSLGGEG
+81 VKSLGGED
-89 SPVIKSSNSTLL
+89 SPVIKSSNATLL
-101 ELELFNGSQII
+101 ELELFNGSQVI

-130 ILIIDEAAYI
+130 ILIIDEGAFI
-140 EDDIFFILDPIVDA
+140 EDDIYFILDPIVDA
-154 TKSLTLIVS
+154 TKSPVMIIS

-170 QFYERYKLGVE
+170 EFYERYKRGRE
-181 GNRFVKSFNWSDP
+181 GNKFVKSFDWST
-194 KYDQSELLSPEKLEY
+194 YDTSALLDKEKLEY
-209 YRENMTPLKFR
+209 YRENMSPLKFR

-235 GDIGK
+235 GNIDK
-240 CVNEKAAAKAEPVY
+240 CVDNKAAANAAPVY
-254 GGIDWGAGDGGNS
+254 AGIDWGGGDGGNS
-267 TVLTLISKDRTVKE
+267 TVLTLISKDRVVRE

-293 VDVIAEEIT
+293 VDVIAEEINS
-302 KRGLTRVQVEK
+302 RNLTRVQVEK
-313 NSIGKVF
+313 NSIGKTF
-320 LDMLKRKLPAGLL
+320 YDMLKRKVPAGKL
-333 KVFVTTNESKREIIE
+333 KLFITTNDSKREIIE

-359 TIPDDPTLRK
+359 TIPDDPTLKK

-410 RPAGKFTVSFA
+410 KPTGKFEISFV